1 MQVELQQI
9 FASAGW
15 SSVMKRC
22 SRTTVLKTVLIPEN
36 ASSFLGAVKDKECF
50 IYVRER
56 KASLR
61 VWDFEDVIAT
71 DGFDNHAHLLMGWAL
86 MAAMCINAE
95 VL

>member
-1 MQVELQQI
+1 
-9 FASAGW
+9 
-15 SSVMKRC
+15 
-22 SRTTVLKTVLIPEN
+22 
-36 ASSFLGAVKDKECF
+36 
-50 IYVRER
+50 
-56 KASLR
+56 LR